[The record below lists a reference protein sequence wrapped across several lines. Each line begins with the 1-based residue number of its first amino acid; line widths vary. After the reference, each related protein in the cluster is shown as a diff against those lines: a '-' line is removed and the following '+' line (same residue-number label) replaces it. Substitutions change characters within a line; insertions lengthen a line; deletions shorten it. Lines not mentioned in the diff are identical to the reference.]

1 MKPVT
6 RLNKN
11 LKEAESLLLYIDK
24 LIEEGWTTY
33 LGDPIQKLKR
43 ELTKEVDRMKKE
55 IEKLTIKEAPKPSRR
70 SINQTPDWWNDL
82 YTDGFGNCF
91 SDADPGL

>member
-6 RLNKN
+6 RLKKD
-11 LKEAESLLLYIDK
+11 LKEAESLLSYIDK
-24 LIEEGWTTY
+24 LIEKGWTTY
-33 LGDPIQKLKR
+33 LGDSIQKLKR

-55 IEKLTIKEAPKPSRR
+55 IEKLNIEKPPKPPKR

-82 YTDGFGNCF
+82 YTDGAGNCF
-91 SDADPGL
+91 SDADP

>member
-6 RLNKN
+6 RLNKD
-11 LKEAESLLLYIDK
+11 LKEAESLLSYIDK
-24 LIEEGWTTY
+24 LIEKGWTTY
-33 LGDPIQKLKR
+33 LGDPITKLKR
-43 ELTKEVDRMKKE
+43 ELTKEVDRMKNE
-55 IEKLTIKEAPKPSRR
+55 IEKLTIKKPPRR

-82 YTDGFGNCF
+82 YTDAAGNCF